1 MIADRFIA
9 PSFSTFAALACAI
22 SWELGRFPNWIGIFR
37 AVMMTLGGLVVIA
50 IVLVVAVAVISG
62 VIGMV
67 GNLRKRSK

>member
-9 PSFSTFAALACAI
+9 PLFSTFAALAFAV
-22 SWELGRFPNWIGIFR
+22 SWDWGRFPNWFGIFR

-50 IVLVVAVAVISG
+50 LVLVVAVAVISG
-62 VIGMV
+62 VVGMI